1 MTKIYQNEYINA
13 DAWAASGAYFIWGK
27 ATELSSSS
35 LAGLERT
42 ASLKELSAA
51 TKANVWPLL
60 MQRISI
66 QYQRKTQ
73 PIYPINMTGE
83 GLTQVT
89 LLGAPSG
96 ALECQGIVGP
106 ATDISKLVEATG
118 TACGAGVCALLQP
131 FNRSC
136 TIDTYN
142 REEPERIR
150 TTGSNRYLIK
160 NLLLSTIGLT
170 MDGSE
175 MAVVGVPLTFTF
187 TSLEML

>member
-1 MTKIYQNEYINA
+1 MAKIYQNEYINA

-27 ATELSSSS
+27 ASELSSSS
-35 LAGLERT
+35 LAGLGRT
-42 ASLKELSAA
+42 ASLQELSSS

-60 MQRISI
+60 LQRITL

-73 PIYPINMTGE
+73 PIYPVNTTGE
-83 GLTQVT
+83 GLTQIT

-96 ALECQGIVGP
+96 VLECTGIIGP
-106 ATDISKLVEATG
+106 ATDINDLIEATG

-136 TIDTYN
+136 TIDAEN
-142 REEPERIR
+142 KEPERIR

-160 NLLLSTIGLT
+160 NLLLQSIS
-170 MDGSE
+170 MQVDGSE
-175 MAVVGVPLTFTF
+175 LAVVNAPLSFTF
-187 TSLEML
+187 TSLELL